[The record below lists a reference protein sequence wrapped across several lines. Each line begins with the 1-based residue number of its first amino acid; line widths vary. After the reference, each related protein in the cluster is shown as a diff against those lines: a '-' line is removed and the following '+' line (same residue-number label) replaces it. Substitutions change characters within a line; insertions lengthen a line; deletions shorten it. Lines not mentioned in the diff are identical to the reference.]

1 MSEFG
6 PDAAT
11 GHGPAESR
19 SPADAGTSWRFVST
33 QAGAHADRATSGSGW
48 RSFGAAGYTSSYFC
62 QRFKMTIFK
71 IYRRQKL

>member
-33 QAGAHADRATSGSGW
+33 QAGAHAD
-48 RSFGAAGYTSSYFC
+48 
-62 QRFKMTIFK
+62 QRHVGFWVA
-71 IYRRQKL
+71 KLWGCWLHIQLFLPAL